1 MLRERPCSRSK
12 VLFLAAAAALILT
25 LRWGERGLVNHVYN
39 IVTRLLQVQSGRGLI
54 SRSIALLTTPIYLF
68 VESLLPLP
76 SSLSRCSQLM
86 ESTQLARSRSSGRD
100 WWRRCSP
107 TLTTLESAV
116 SKVELGVGLQLIIL
130 VYSTKTPPSPPPLT
144 KPLAG
149 TPICHMK
156 LRPLLWT
163 TRYFLLT
170 NEMLGS
176 ERIAL
181 FQDPCIVLCH
191 FFCFNQKDP
200 I

>member
-1 MLRERPCSRSK
+1 MPRETPCSRSK

-54 SRSIALLTTPIYLF
+54 SRSIALLTIYLF
-68 VESLLPLP
+68 VDSPLPLP

-107 TLTTLESAV
+107 MLTTLESAV

-130 VYSTKTPPSPPPLT
+130 GSTVQKHPLLKASGWNTHLPHAATATDLDYQIFSPHQRNAWEWENSFVPRSLHSFYVTFFFVSTKKTPS
-144 KPLAG
+144 K
-149 TPICHMK
+149 
-156 LRPLLWT
+156 
-163 TRYFLLT
+163 
-170 NEMLGS
+170 S
-176 ERIAL
+176 
-181 FQDPCIVLCH
+181 
-191 FFCFNQKDP
+191 
-200 I
+200 